1 MEITNTRH
9 KIHRHLLFQKDSVII
24 IFLQGYFHFSERGR
38 ERNSRPK
45 EYSLYFGR
53 EFFFFHWAIFHHQ
66 QLCVNRILE
75 SSKQEWWWW
84 WWLVKKSEE
93 KINNKNRWIP
103 LGIVVVVVVWWYTLT
118 WILDSLFPPTYHQY
132 QSKHSHSPF
141 IFNSNA
147 NAFHSIII
155 ISFVEFRY

>member
-1 MEITNTRH
+1 MVRFINWKKKSRNTRFFSNGSFSSLEITNTRH

-103 LGIVVVVVVWWYTLT
+103 LGIVVVVWWYTLT
-118 WILDSLFPPTYHQY
+118 WILDSWYSISTYI
-132 QSKHSHSPF
+132 SP
-141 IFNSNA
+141 IPK
-147 NAFHSIII
+147 
-155 ISFVEFRY
+155 